1 MLKFCSCINW
11 NLEFKIGFIWI
22 WNKKGKIEIRKDKK
36 GKLLVGRI
44 SSSRPTNYR
53 ALSRTCWNC
62 ARVHYR
68 TRPTPSASVPR
79 TFSSWLAGVWVHL
92 AIDSRVLS
100 RSPFTYERARD
111 VGSFFFPH
119 FSDPSRRAVQ
129 QKPCM
134 PRSCACHWP
143 VESALAGY
151 TPRTQF
157 ASSPISWP
165 CDEAFC
171 KGGGCSRGGG
181 AAAGKGRTPRRR
193 RHKSSVSC
201 LGSST
206 NQGSAVVTVSLGVYH
221 QCRRNSSPS
230 P

>member
-1 MLKFCSCINW
+1 
-11 NLEFKIGFIWI
+11 
-22 WNKKGKIEIRKDKK
+22 
-36 GKLLVGRI
+36 VGRI
-44 SSSRPTNYR
+44 SSSRPTIYR
-53 ALSRTCWNC
+53 ALSPTCWNC
-62 ARVHYR
+62 ARVHCR
-68 TRPTPSASVPR
+68 TGPTPSASVPR
-79 TFSSWLAGVWVHL
+79 AFSSWLAGVWVHL
-92 AIDSRVLS
+92 AIDSCVLS

-111 VGSFFFPH
+111 VRSFFFPH

-165 CDEAFC
+165 CDGAFC
-171 KGGGCSRGGG
+171 KGGRVQPWRGCRCREGE
-181 AAAGKGRTPRRR
+181 
-193 RHKSSVSC
+193 
-201 LGSST
+201 
-206 NQGSAVVTVSLGVYH
+206 NSA
-221 QCRRNSSPS
+221 P